1 MILTL
6 ISVLFCI
13 YIVLRIW
20 IFRRQKEWKD
30 LVVFTVVSGLACYF
44 LFTSNLWL
52 KSGSLLQ
59 FMQQVTG
66 STARR
71 MILVIFGVEL

>member
-52 KSGSLLQ
+52 KSGALLQ